1 MSLGNSVGTI
11 MSTDDASTQTLT
23 RGGDPDADELIDLLR
38 QLPEPQAL
46 EFYSQLAPRLQWL
59 ARQKM
64 TGQRRAALI
73 AHHVIT
79 AGRCR

>member
-1 MSLGNSVGTI
+1 M
-11 MSTDDASTQTLT
+11 MSTADTPAQALAVGSD
-23 RGGDPDADELIDLLR
+23 GDPDVLIERLCE
-38 QLPEPQAL
+38 LPEPLAL

-59 ARQKM
+59 ARQKT

-73 AHHVIT
+73 ARHVIT